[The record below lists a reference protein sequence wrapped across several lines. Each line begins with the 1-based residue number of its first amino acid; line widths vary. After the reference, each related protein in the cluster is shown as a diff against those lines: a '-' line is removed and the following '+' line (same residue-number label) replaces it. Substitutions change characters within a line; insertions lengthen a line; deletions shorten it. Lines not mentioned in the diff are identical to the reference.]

1 MTDAELLQRMLS
13 PHIRLPEND
22 LENKF
27 YIEV

>member
-1 MTDAELLQRMLS
+1 MTAAELLQRMLS

-22 LENKF
+22 LGNKF